1 MYKVL
6 KNESDFD
13 DWIRVLPD
21 EVSAISTQTAVKNS
35 LKAILQTFD
44 TAYGKERRIEADL
57 GGFAIVLF
65 GDRTEVSEQEK
76 NVLEY
81 FNLNGMKGKKVL
93 VIGMNPASNSVQV
106 FDNTTNYLLNNLGI
120 MGYSEIV
127 VWNLFADICTK
138 LKPTQTGDN
147 TENIEYLQELLNE
160 KFNAVLI
167 GWGNTFIGNRR
178 VEEAKRQVCEYLKPH
193 AKKVYELV
201 DTDGEYIG
209 LRTIHPLFAGQRF
222 SGKWEFRNFVFPE
235 EK

>member
-1 MYKVL
+1 
-6 KNESDFD
+6 
-13 DWIRVLPD
+13 
-21 EVSAISTQTAVKNS
+21 
-35 LKAILQTFD
+35 
-44 TAYGKERRIEADL
+44 
-57 GGFAIVLF
+57 
-65 GDRTEVSEQEK
+65 
-76 NVLEY
+76 
-81 FNLNGMKGKKVL
+81 MKGKKVL

-147 TENIEYLQELLNE
+147 TENMEYLQELLNE

-222 SGKWEFRNFVFPE
+222 SGKWEFRNFVFPK